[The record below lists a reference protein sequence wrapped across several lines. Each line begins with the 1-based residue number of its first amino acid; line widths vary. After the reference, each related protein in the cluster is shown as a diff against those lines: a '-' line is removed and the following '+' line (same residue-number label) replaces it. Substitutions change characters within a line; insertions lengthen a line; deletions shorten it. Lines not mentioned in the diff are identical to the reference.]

1 MKCTFYLD
9 RPYNPEFDTEIIK
22 KEMSLAKEK
31 KRKLAVKY
39 FNPKVTSVY
48 IYFSPDKT
56 TRLKYRTSF
65 KVLPK
70 DWDFNSGLVKSNSP
84 GAITLNGDLNK
95 LATEIMSATHKA
107 KEKVSLLSKNDYKRI
122 LVETVDKDNISP
134 DENKLYGLIEAF
146 KTYKGAYTTE
156 GTMKEYNTVFKA
168 LNEFQEKKKINL
180 TLADFNTGFFTQ
192 FENFLSVKKSSLDR
206 ERGLLND
213 TIYKYISTLKVFLSW
228 CQDNGNTVHPD
239 AFKQHKSLFKKKAYN
254 EIVVL
259 SEDELEQLR
268 NYDLSHH
275 PSFERVRDL
284 FCFMCYT
291 GQRFSDIMRFSKADF
306 QDNKWVFLSTKTK
319 KKVVVPFN
327 GFIGKG
333 LDILEKYNFEL
344 PKISNQK
351 FNDYLKDIGEL
362 AEINTPV
369 RIIRFN
375 GKNEITIEKPK
386 YLFMSSHMG
395 RRTMVTIL
403 LSKGVPV
410 TLVQKITQHSD
421 IRTLMKY
428 ESGSTDSL
436 IDALNK
442 F

>member
-1 MKCTFYLD
+1 
-9 RPYNPEFDTEIIK
+9 
-22 KEMSLAKEK
+22 
-31 KRKLAVKY
+31 
-39 FNPKVTSVY
+39 
-48 IYFSPDKT
+48 
-56 TRLKYRTSF
+56 
-65 KVLPK
+65 
-70 DWDFNSGLVKSNSP
+70 
-84 GAITLNGDLNK
+84 LNGDLNK
-95 LATEIMSATHKA
+95 LSTEILSAAHKA

-375 GKNEITIEKPK
+375 GKN
-386 YLFMSSHMG
+386 
-395 RRTMVTIL
+395 
-403 LSKGVPV
+403 
-410 TLVQKITQHSD
+410 
-421 IRTLMKY
+421 
-428 ESGSTDSL
+428 
-436 IDALNK
+436 
-442 F
+442 